1 MNHKVQNVQQLYDDA
16 KNLYEKVVCGK
27 ADEIINNLN
36 QAINVL
42 KNSWEGKDAGVQIN
56 NVVDVYNAMTK
67 IRNALAGLAKDSSTV
82 ASKYREIQNANR
94 AALESL
100 PPIVVEGEKTPMEPY
115 SDERDTINITGD
127 AMNGKVVLDNVN
139 DKYEEFK
146 SDVSRHYD
154 AIMGN
159 WQVGTGRNNAENAFS
174 EFMANSNKYKEVLE
188 DVSNS
193 ITDALKNYQM

>member
-1 MNHKVQNVQQLYDDA
+1 
-16 KNLYEKVVCGK
+16 
-27 ADEIINNLN
+27 
-36 QAINVL
+36 
-42 KNSWEGKDAGVQIN
+42 
-56 NVVDVYNAMTK
+56 
-67 IRNALAGLAKDSSTV
+67 
-82 ASKYREIQNANR
+82 
-94 AALESL
+94 
-100 PPIVVEGEKTPMEPY
+100 
-115 SDERDTINITGD
+115 
-127 AMNGKVVLDNVN
+127 MNGKVVLDNVN

>member
-100 PPIVVEGEKTPMEPY
+100 PPIVVEGEK
-115 SDERDTINITGD
+115 
-127 AMNGKVVLDNVN
+127 
-139 DKYEEFK
+139 
-146 SDVSRHYD
+146 
-154 AIMGN
+154 
-159 WQVGTGRNNAENAFS
+159 
-174 EFMANSNKYKEVLE
+174 
-188 DVSNS
+188 
-193 ITDALKNYQM
+193 